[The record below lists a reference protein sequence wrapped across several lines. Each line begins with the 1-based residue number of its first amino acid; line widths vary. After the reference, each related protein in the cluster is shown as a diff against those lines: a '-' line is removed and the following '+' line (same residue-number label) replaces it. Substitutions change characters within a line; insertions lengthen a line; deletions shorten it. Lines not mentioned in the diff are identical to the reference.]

1 MVLLLRD
8 KKNSC
13 QIFKKRVPAKSSKGF
28 PAQIVQSKIPTV
40 ILIPKYQNTDRP
52 VPVIYRYRHGGV
64 KNRYNTTIFTRAMF
78 RPKIKLDVYFFK
90 AVDELW
96 EVVGWVTCS
105 SSR

>member
-1 MVLLLRD
+1 
-8 KKNSC
+8 
-13 QIFKKRVPAKSSKGF
+13 
-28 PAQIVQSKIPTV
+28 
-40 ILIPKYQNTDRP
+40 
-52 VPVIYRYRHGGV
+52 
-64 KNRYNTTIFTRAMF
+64 MF